1 MDEAGPDGNSG
12 AGPGGSTRCL
22 FWGWPRSRSVPAGRA
37 SLILRIG
44 SQKVCIHQ
52 HGGGA
57 TMASPA
63 SRRVG
68 AGPGGDTGS
77 RTWRENQ
84 EPSPDGKLG
93 SLILTASSGADLA
106 ANQEP
111 LQWQETGGLNQGYV
125 HSTSCRDSLETSA
138 LFCRNKAHGI
148 LRHYWLHL
156 FFIHLYRDL
165 SSPLPL
171 A

>member
-1 MDEAGPDGNSG
+1 M
-12 AGPGGSTRCL
+12 
-22 FWGWPRSRSVPAGRA
+22 
-37 SLILRIG
+37 
-44 SQKVCIHQ
+44 
-52 HGGGA
+52 
-57 TMASPA
+57 
-63 SRRVG
+63 
-68 AGPGGDTGS
+68 
-77 RTWRENQ
+77 
-84 EPSPDGKLG
+84 
-93 SLILTASSGADLA
+93 A

-171 A
+171 AKLCGGVASGAGLVPWNLAD